1 MLKLDFEE
9 KVLGRHINHLAGY
22 HKFYHKQLPDAN
34 QIATAMA
41 YFQRY
46 YLHQTLFQA
55 HPAKI
60 EHIQNASLYL
70 AMKVSEILQNS
81 D

>member
-1 MLKLDFEE
+1 
-9 KVLGRHINHLAGY
+9 
-22 HKFYHKQLPDAN
+22 
-34 QIATAMA
+34 MA

-60 EHIQNASLYL
+60 EHIQNASLFL
-70 AMKVSEILQNS
+70 AMKVSEILQHS
-81 D
+81 DQFCQILQLDPAKADLAANELAIVTELNF